1 MLLHRGD
8 VVAHHETLTG
18 DGKGH
23 RWVSGWVEYGV
34 VTSVR
39 RVPGFPKIQDCRID
53 FYGAYR
59 GNIGRTKPYKL
70 RYYNSS
76 LEKLDR

>member
-1 MLLHRGD
+1 MSPDDIAVKHLGHNGCML
-8 VVAHHETLTG
+8 
-18 DGKGH
+18 
-23 RWVSGWVEYGV
+23 SGWVEYGV

-59 GNIGRTKPYKL
+59 GNIGRTKPYNL